1 MPILDKVFW
10 KNPLL
15 MWLSRLGLWNNTFP
29 AVPFAKRA
37 MNQRTQKSERL
48 DAPPAPQDL
57 LSKFLQAKKEHPDFV
72 TDKDVLAMALSMVFA
87 GSETTY
93 VFLSVALSQT
103 PSHILNRKPILTEVT
118 YSGIALSSI
127 FYFLLKNPR
136 CLFKLRAEIDTLS
149 KSSLPLS
156 PRFPYNAL
164 QSLPYLSACI
174 KESFRLHPPA
184 AFSLERITPP
194 TGARIC
200 GRDLPGGV
208 IVACNAWTLHR
219 DKAVFGEDVDV
230 FRPDRW
236 LENDGVPLAKAKEM
250 GRTLF
255 HFGAGAHTC
264 LGKNIALLEIT
275 KLVSSLFTVYDV
287 SIFISVSD
295 GAIPVLLSGICR

>member
-1 MPILDKVFW
+1 
-10 KNPLL
+10 
-15 MWLSRLGLWNNTFP
+15 MWLSRPGLWNNTFP

-48 DAPPAPQDL
+48 DAPPARQDL

-87 GSETTY
+87 GSETT
-93 VFLSVALSQT
+93 
-103 PSHILNRKPILTEVT
+103 
-118 YSGIALSSI
+118 GIALSSI

-174 KESFRLHPPA
+174 KESFRLHPPT

-200 GRDLPGGV
+200 GRDIPGGV
-208 IVACNAWTLHR
+208 IVACNAWALHR
-219 DKAVFGEDVDV
+219 DKACLEKMWMYFGPIGGWRMMG
-230 FRPDRW
+230 FRWQR
-236 LENDGVPLAKAKEM
+236 
-250 GRTLF
+250 
-255 HFGAGAHTC
+255 
-264 LGKNIALLEIT
+264 
-275 KLVSSLFTVYDV
+275 
-287 SIFISVSD
+287 
-295 GAIPVLLSGICR
+295 